1 MCEEALLNTQYCTT
15 RPNLLNRCFFLLSL
29 RRPTTMMMMM
39 MILHLINIKYCDL
52 GLGLSSQQP
61 PKRRNKRRRRDTSSS
76 RKVEPIP
83 PEDVIDEFRRK
94 EILLA
99 YKKSIVSCN
108 KKRNET
114 NKELPISYA
123 KTPLKQLQLTGLK
136 TDDIRKYFNDDSLE
150 KLDADMFLRFAAD
163 KTMQL
168 EKANKAFQLMDEA
181 QKGVV
186 VIEDLQRVCIE
197 LGEDL
202 TEEELVEMIEFADST
217 GEGLLSPEH
226 FFRIAHKV
234 NL

>member
-1 MCEEALLNTQYCTT
+1 
-15 RPNLLNRCFFLLSL
+15 
-29 RRPTTMMMMM
+29 
-39 MILHLINIKYCDL
+39 
-52 GLGLSSQQP
+52 
-61 PKRRNKRRRRDTSSS
+61 
-76 RKVEPIP
+76 
-83 PEDVIDEFRRK
+83 
-94 EILLA
+94 
-99 YKKSIVSCN
+99 
-108 KKRNET
+108 
-114 NKELPISYA
+114 
-123 KTPLKQLQLTGLK
+123 
-136 TDDIRKYFNDDSLE
+136 
-150 KLDADMFLRFAAD
+150 MFLRFAAD

-202 TEEELVEMIEFADST
+202 TEEELVEMIEFVDST